1 MDTKIA
7 FFDIDGTLVNV
18 PNGLMHPTTQT
29 IHALN
34 EFKNQGH
41 KIVIATARGAVPQS
55 VQDIE
60 FDGYICSDG
69 HYIRFEGEILI
80 DELFNNQQ
88 VKKQLDIYQKY
99 NGRSMFYGHNGEWC
113 SCLDDELVVKHREM
127 FHGTSERPQ
136 NVHERFNAKD
146 IDAISCCVLFD
157 NAKDMWAAYHE
168 LEDEFTMVPYETG
181 LIRMDVYCKGFTKG
195 TACEYLYKKL
205 GIQYENTYAFGDG
218 INDIEMMKLVWH
230 GIAMGNAIDE
240 LKAVASDITDTV
252 DNDGIAKAFEKHF
265 QIPVKEGR

>member
-18 PNGLMHPTTQT
+18 PNGLMHPTNQT

-41 KIVIATARGAVPQS
+41 KIVIATARGEVPQS

-88 VKKQLDIYQKY
+88 VQKQLDIYQKY
-99 NGRSMFYGHNGEWC
+99 NGRSMFYGHNGEW
-113 SCLDDELVVKHREM
+113 
-127 FHGTSERPQ
+127 
-136 NVHERFNAKD
+136 
-146 IDAISCCVLFD
+146 
-157 NAKDMWAAYHE
+157 
-168 LEDEFTMVPYETG
+168 
-181 LIRMDVYCKGFTKG
+181 
-195 TACEYLYKKL
+195 
-205 GIQYENTYAFGDG
+205 
-218 INDIEMMKLVWH
+218 
-230 GIAMGNAIDE
+230 
-240 LKAVASDITDTV
+240 
-252 DNDGIAKAFEKHF
+252 
-265 QIPVKEGR
+265 